1 MRTIKCFRFL
11 LRVHEFLL
19 KRIGFSSIRRLYHF
33 EYILTKLI
41 FKKNLLYLP
50 MPGENKDIIIDFEP
64 ISRRVTLNSSL
75 DRTLY
80 DILTDIDLKIRSE
93 CGGLGTCGKCQLKI
107 QQGKEFLNKLSDPGK
122 KFLSKSQIEEGYRL
136 ACQTK
141 INRKLKQEIRQKKPP
156 QIKIYLPESLL
167 IEDFTILTS
176 GIGKGVDLNPAVKK
190 ILLDIEKPSLKDPK
204 ADLERVLEALSEKKT
219 LTNSKIDIAY
229 EPLRKISSVLRNP
242 KHQITTTLWNGQKI
256 IDVEPEN
263 HVNENFGIA
272 FDIGTTTLVG
282 YLINLN
288 DQKIHAVHSKLNPQ
302 TAHGEDVIT
311 RITYI
316 KDHADGLLT
325 LHKSVVNALNDIIE
339 KVCEEAKIKSSQI
352 YEATI
357 VGNSVMHH
365 ICVGLN
371 PIHIGLSPYVP
382 VLQQGININA
392 RNIDLHIARN
402 GNIYALPLIAGFVGA
417 DTMGVILSSEI
428 YKEETLTLAI
438 DIGTNGE
445 IIIGNRDVLVTG
457 SCAAGSALEGAH
469 IAHGMRAAGG
479 AIEKISI
486 DPDTLDV
493 SYKTIK
499 NKRPIGI
506 CGSGLIDVVAE
517 MLKAKLLTRSGN
529 FNKEKLDH
537 ERFIISDDTKEFILA
552 YEQETPL
559 DTPITISLGD
569 IRQIQM
575 AKGAFY
581 SGTRLMIDH
590 LNKTYNKQFEIGQIF
605 LAGAFGNYINKEN
618 ARFIG
623 MIPDISS
630 EHIHQIGNAAGIGAQ
645 YCLINTNYRGKAM
658 SLLDKIEYVEIA
670 VNDRFQR
677 EYAEAMYFPHMNLD
691 LFPNLTAYETIPKR

>member
-1 MRTIKCFRFL
+1 ML
-11 LRVHEFLL
+11 
-19 KRIGFSSIRRLYHF
+19 
-33 EYILTKLI
+33 
-41 FKKNLLYLP
+41 
-50 MPGENKDIIIDFEP
+50 GENKDIIIDFEP

-80 DILTDIDLKIRSE
+80 DILTDIEVKIRSE
-93 CGGLGTCGKCQLKI
+93 CGGVGTCGKCQLKI
-107 QQGKEFLNKLSDPGK
+107 QQGKQYLNKLSDSEK
-122 KFLSKSQIEEGYRL
+122 QLLSKNQIENDFRL

-141 INRKLKQEIRQKKPP
+141 INKQLQQEILHERPP

-176 GIGKGVDLNPAVKK
+176 GIGKGVDLKPAVKK
-190 ILLDIEKPSLKDPK
+190 ILLDIGKPSLENPV
-204 ADLERVLEALSEKKT
+204 ADLERVLEVLSEKEK
-219 LTNSKIDIAY
+219 LLNSKIDILY
-229 EPLRKISSVLRNP
+229 GPLTKIPSALRIA
-242 KHQITTTLWNGQKI
+242 KHQITTTLWNGYKI
-256 IDVEPEN
+256 IDVEPGN

-272 FDIGTTTLVG
+272 FDVGTTTLVG
-282 YLINLN
+282 YLVNLN

-316 KDHADGLLT
+316 KDNSEGLQI
-325 LHKSVVNALNDIIE
+325 LHKSVIDALNDIID
-339 KVCEEAKIKSSQI
+339 KVCQKAKINSSQI

-365 ICVGLN
+365 ICLGLN

-382 VLQQGININA
+382 VLQQGINIDA
-392 RNIDLHIARN
+392 RNINLNIAEN

-428 YKEETLTLAI
+428 YKEEPLTLAI

-445 IIIGNRDVLVTG
+445 IIIGNKDVLVTG

-479 AIEKISI
+479 AIEKVTI
-486 DPDTLDV
+486 DPNTLDV

-506 CGSGLIDVVAE
+506 CGSGLIDIVAE

-529 FNKEKLDH
+529 FNKKRLEH
-537 ERFIISDDTKEFILA
+537 ERFLISDDKKEFILA
-552 YEQETPL
+552 YDEETPL
-559 DTPITISLGD
+559 DTPITISLD
-569 IRQIQM
+569 DVRQIQM

-590 LNKTYNKQFEIGQIF
+590 LNKIYEKQFEIEQIF

-623 MIPDISS
+623 MIPDINSK
-630 EHIHQIGNAAGIGAQ
+630 HIHQIGNAAGTGAQ
-645 YCLINTNYRGKAM
+645 YCLINTDYREKATN
-658 SLLDKIEYVEIA
+658 LLDKIEYVE
-670 VNDRFQR
+670 
-677 EYAEAMYFPHMNLD
+677 
-691 LFPNLTAYETIPKR
+691 